1 MSRRSR
7 AAGLVCLLLLALP
20 ALLATADSRD
30 GKESERVQGA
40 TNVFRQVTAIPDRSI
55 PDFLLRDAHAI
66 AIIPGMFKVGFV
78 VGGQYGQGVLL
89 RQQDGRWSD
98 PLFITVSG
106 GSVGWQIGVQST
118 DIVLV
123 FRTDHSLEDVLQGKF
138 TIGVDVA
145 AAAGPV
151 GRSASALTDVQ
162 LKAEVYSYSRSRGF
176 FAGLSLDGTVLQ
188 IDDSANHDFYG
199 ERVSAEDI
207 LQMRVAQAPQVAQ
220 ELVNT
225 LEMHS
230 RSLKQ

>member
-89 RQQDGRWSD
+89 RRQDGRWSD